1 MTGARM
7 SRSAQVNM
15 FVAAVVGLAAAVVVL
30 TLVLPARDLEWSWWG
45 ALILLLAARVAEA
58 GIVEITRNSD
68 EAGYGISLATVPQIV
83 CALLLPAPI
92 ACLVAGASMLLDEYN
107 HRSPAA
113 RLAFNVSSTMLSVG
127 VAGIATNVLGIS
139 GAGLGI
145 VGWTAVASL
154 LGVAGSYY
162 LANALPVAC
171 VGAIAGGRPIM
182 PALVHSVR
190 ANALSEVAFALLGG
204 LAAFVWVI
212 NPYWLL
218 VGIVPAV
225 ISQLAL
231 RYVAERNRQAA
242 QLASLDRLGQQL
254 SASPTA
260 DGCFLSLIGS
270 GAHFADG
277 LASDEAEHALC
288 RQLAANLVD
297 SPEGIWVRDA
307 AVELPD
313 RQSGART
320 WLVLKLGRGDQ
331 VFGALG
337 LVGGPDSAFTAHD
350 RGFFALVAERVSLAL
365 ESAQRSAE
373 LERMAFHDAL
383 TGLPNRELLGLRL
396 EQVLSRPTD
405 LGESAA
411 LLFLDLDR
419 FKEINDTFGHRHG
432 DLVLQEVGRR
442 LLARLPTSATLA
454 RLAGDEFAVLLPSAS
469 AAEASRVAD
478 GLIRAL
484 AQTVQVQGVTLD
496 VGVSIGVALA
506 PDHANESDAL
516 LRHADVAMYV
526 AKRRRGGYV
535 VYSPD
540 QDSHSRERLELAA

>member
-45 ALILLLAARVAEA
+45 ALILLIAARVAEA

-171 VGAIAGGRPIM
+171 GGAIAGGRPIL

-260 DGCFLSLIGS
+260 DGIFEAIRSEMRTVRAVDGCFLSLIGS

-288 RQLAANLVD
+288 RQLAAKELWEIAGLNWRSQTETAVAEESETERSVTAD
-297 SPEGIWVRDA
+297 AVQTVVRDIGDFADAVGAQVGKFRGFEVAPDVFDWIDVRRIARQRLDAQPIALAGDPLQHVSA
-307 AVELPD
+307 AMRGQSVPDQQHPTVLDVVHIRQELNE
-313 RQSGART
+313 RFVVVGART
-320 WLVLKLGRGDQ
+320 QFEDQ
-331 VFGALG
+331 VCI
-337 LVGGPDSAFTAHD
+337 TAIRFVHQGTGQ
-350 RGFFALVAERVSLAL
+350 RQPLPAEPM
-365 ESAQRSAE
+365 AQ
-373 LERMAFHDAL
+373 
-383 TGLPNRELLGLRL
+383 
-396 EQVLSRPTD
+396 
-405 LGESAA
+405 
-411 LLFLDLDR
+411 
-419 FKEINDTFGHRHG
+419 HR
-432 DLVLQEVGRR
+432 
-442 LLARLPTSATLA
+442 
-454 RLAGDEFAVLLPSAS
+454 
-469 AAEASRVAD
+469 
-478 GLIRAL
+478 
-484 AQTVQVQGVTLD
+484 
-496 VGVSIGVALA
+496 GVA
-506 PDHANESDAL
+506 PGCPG
-516 LRHADVAMYV
+516 RTY
-526 AKRRRGGYV
+526 RR
-535 VYSPD
+535 
-540 QDSHSRERLELAA
+540 Q